1 MHPTCDARPSAR
13 VRGSRLIRVAGQQVA
28 FRKALLGAFPEPS
41 ALDQPLEGTEVL
53 AIEVEG
59 ARLVVRAALAN
70 PPRAGGPPRSRCGW
84 RTEALLRRP
93 RERAPPVDRGDRRRW
108 GARGCR
114 RSVRR
119 PVGPLAR
126 RA

>member
-1 MHPTCDARPSAR
+1 MHPTCDAQPSAR

-59 ARLVVRAALAN
+59 AWLVVRADLAM
-70 PPRAGGPPRSRCGW
+70 PPAAGRPSDRDARRGEGVPRMRVPRRCGSEHTEAPRAR
-84 RTEALLRRP
+84 LLRH
-93 RERAPPVDRGDRRRW
+93 ERDA
-108 GARGCR
+108 
-114 RSVRR
+114 
-119 PVGPLAR
+119 
-126 RA
+126 